1 MVDRD
6 SEWAVVRIATVSIIY
21 VLWDSILPDMNSLP
35 LLLLLAVQFSQIR
48 LPEAKY

>member
-6 SEWAVVRIATVSIIY
+6 SKWAVVRIGTVSIIY
-21 VLWDSILPDMNSLP
+21 LLWDSILPDTDSLP